1 MESRD
6 QEVDLS
12 PSQGRNLLMMMKQT
26 WYEVVERLCFTESNE
41 LQGRM
46 NIIGQMLILDS
57 FFHFSGI
64 NGVATETT
72 LKKLRQTS
80 L

>member
-46 NIIGQMLILDS
+46 NIHANIIGQMLILDS
-57 FFHFSGI
+57 FF
-64 NGVATETT
+64 
-72 LKKLRQTS
+72 TS
-80 L
+80 LELMV